1 MAFWKKNEPAD
12 PDDGVQVTPLP
23 GGGRQETFIDEDGV
37 TPVASEF
44 IDKDGNSVRVEHY
57 DVDGNIIATE
67 GD

>member
-23 GGGRQETFIDEDGV
+23 GGGRQETFFD
-37 TPVASEF
+37 A
-44 IDKDGNSVRVEHY
+44 
-57 DVDGNIIATE
+57 DGNIIATE